1 MSSERH
7 IWIEAIWKLL
17 SLTQKRQLKWRN
29 NYPQGPL
36 PGHSLGRVDVVYE
49 TEYKE
54 KTLRLFESKFPV
66 ERGIFSGVDW
76 ESEAVLQLVD
86 SSGLSVWTFPHY
98 EVTEHLLNAVRYQV
112 TEVGDFIQEL
122 LTA

>member
-1 MSSERH
+1 MSSERNKLFD
-7 IWIEAIWKLL
+7 AIWKLL
-17 SLTQKRQLKWRN
+17 TLTQKRQLKWRN

-36 PGHSLGRVDVVYE
+36 PGHSLGRVDVFYE
-49 TEYKE
+49 ADYKG

-66 ERGIFSGVDW
+66 ERGIFSRVDW

-98 EVTEHLLNAVRYQV
+98 EVTEHLLNAVRYQA

>member
-1 MSSERH
+1 MSSERNKLVD
-7 IWIEAIWKLL
+7 AIWKLL

-36 PGHSLGRVDVVYE
+36 PGHSLGRVDVFYE
-49 TEYKE
+49 TEYKG

-86 SSGLSVWTFPHY
+86 SSGASVWTFPHS
-98 EVTEHLLNAVRYQV
+98 EVTEHLLSAVRYQV
-112 TEVGDFIQEL
+112 TEVGDFIEEL

>member
-1 MSSERH
+1 MSSERNRLFD
-7 IWIEAIWKLL
+7 AIWKLL
-17 SLTQKRQLKWRN
+17 TLTQKRQLKWRN

-36 PGHSLGRVDVVYE
+36 PGHSLGRVDVFYE
-49 TEYKE
+49 TEYKG

-66 ERGIFSGVDW
+66 ERGIFSRVDW

-86 SSGLSVWTFPHY
+86 SSGTSVWTFPHS